1 MEYELVHIKAWNRKI
16 AEVQKSLE
24 STLLVKDPH
33 NEIILVNFDPHIN
46 ELMRE
51 IDVMTQMNIDVPMK
65 AREMRMRREELKT
78 KYNNVK
84 VSHPAYHNL
93 GTCKLMIM
101 FFSL

>member
-1 MEYELVHIKAWNRKI
+1 MEYELVHTKAWNRKI

-24 STLLVKDPH
+24 STLLIKDPH
-33 NEIILVNFDPHIN
+33 TETILVNFDPHIN

-78 KYNNVK
+78 KYNSVK
-84 VSHPAYHNL
+84 VSHSTYHYL
-93 GTCKLMIM
+93 YTYK
-101 FFSL
+101 